1 MEQNNNTL
9 PAEEHKT
16 SRRSNYKSTTQRISE
31 MKIAVANA
39 QHSPVLDV
47 LKTVGY
53 TDESLAALYSE
64 VQEAENLDL
73 AQQKEYADQYAETNK
88 VEIKRTEI
96 LQTYLKHLALARI
109 MFRNDTE
116 AQVKLGLQGRQ
127 KRAYA
132 PWLKD
137 VKSFYAQLT
146 GTPQLL
152 DVALTRGIPQTD
164 IDAVLAEISVLEK
177 LKESQKK
184 ETAEAQMATEARD
197 VKFDEVNEKYIEM
210 TEYAKVL
217 MGADQALEALGI
229 VVKR

>member
-1 MEQNNNTL
+1 METNENLLPENNEQPTKRSR
-9 PAEEHKT
+9 HK
-16 SRRSNYKSTTQRISE
+16 SIPQRISQ

-39 QHSPVLDV
+39 QHPPVVDA

-53 TDESLAALYSE
+53 TEESLGALYNEIQE
-64 VQEAENLDL
+64 VESLDL
-73 AQQKEYADQYAETNK
+73 AQQKEYAEQYAETDK
-88 VEIKRTEI
+88 AETKRAEVS
-96 LQTYLKHLALARI
+96 QTHLKHLDLARI
-109 MFRNDTE
+109 MFRGNTE
-116 AQVKLGLQGRQ
+116 AQVKLKLQGRQ
-127 KRAYA
+127 KYAYA
-132 PWLKD
+132 TWLKD
-137 VKSFYAQLT
+137 VKSFYSQLT
-146 GTPQLL
+146 NTPQLL

-164 IDAVLAEISVLEK
+164 IDAALAEISVLEK

-197 VKFDEVNEKYIEM
+197 VKFDEVNEKYIEL